1 MITEAGS
8 DADAGWVTGNGPAMY
23 MFDYFEDFVVYY
35 RIYGPTDAMWH
46 AWNAAQS
53 FDVDEFE
60 EVAPDENNDD
70 VD

>member
-1 MITEAGS
+1 
-8 DADAGWVTGNGPAMY
+8 MY
-23 MFDYFEDFVVYY
+23 MFDYFDDFVSHY

-46 AWNAAQS
+46 AWNAAQD

-60 EVAPDENNDD
+60 EVAPDEINDD